1 VDWIWTDTVAA
12 ATVPDKEPLRI
23 AYFIPHHN
31 VTGGMKMIMKQIEH
45 LKARGHWVQA
55 VFRSPDQNSA
65 ILPPWA
71 PVAVDSQRLLSM
83 QESITALFGAPF
95 HVDVVLIG

>member
-1 VDWIWTDTVAA
+1 
-12 ATVPDKEPLRI
+12 
-23 AYFIPHHN
+23 
-31 VTGGMKMIMKQIEH
+31 MIMKQIEH

-95 HVDVVLIG
+95 LVDVVLIG